1 MKTCKNACCKNDEIL
16 QIGGKML
23 FTIKF
28 ILIHVTWAHHTK
40 QIRKDRGK
48 CEEKNKI
55 NSNNFIT
62 RDKF

>member
-1 MKTCKNACCKNDEIL
+1 MTDEIL
-16 QIGGKML
+16 QLAKRKL

-28 ILIHVTWAHHTK
+28 ILIHVTWVHHTK

-55 NSNNFIT
+55 NSDSFIT
-62 RDKF
+62 RDKFRLWLRFF